1 MFKNKL
7 NYKLLN
13 ILMLVVILFLGFKTF
28 EYWSGIVGKI
38 ISILIPFIISFAIAY
53 SLYPCV
59 RKLEQK
65 GVRKGIAV
73 GVVVILILTVIVALF
88 SVTIPLIYEQLI
100 SLSKMIGQVATDL
113 STKFEINLVGF
124 EDTINGTLNKLISNV
139 GEYISTGTI
148 DFVSKSVDVLTKTI
162 IITIVSIYLL
172 VDMDKIRIRAKT
184 ILKRINLLIMNL
196 VTIYKD

>member
-73 GVVVILILTVIVALF
+73 GVVVILILVVIVALF

-113 STKFEINLVGF
+113 STKFEINLGGF

-162 IITIVSIYLL
+162 IIIIVSIYLL
-172 VDMDKIRIRAKT
+172 VDMDKIRIRAKQ
-184 ILKRINLLIMNL
+184 
-196 VTIYKD
+196 Y

>member
-65 GVRKGIAV
+65 GVRKRYSSWG
-73 GVVVILILTVIVALF
+73 
-88 SVTIPLIYEQLI
+88 SSY
-100 SLSKMIGQVATDL
+100 
-113 STKFEINLVGF
+113 IN
-124 EDTINGTLNKLISNV
+124 TCCYSCTLLCYNSSN
-139 GEYISTGTI
+139 I
-148 DFVSKSVDVLTKTI
+148 
-162 IITIVSIYLL
+162 
-172 VDMDKIRIRAKT
+172 
-184 ILKRINLLIMNL
+184 
-196 VTIYKD
+196 

>member
-73 GVVVILILTVIVALF
+73 GVVVILILVVIVALF

-100 SLSKMIGQVATDL
+100 SC
-113 STKFEINLVGF
+113 
-124 EDTINGTLNKLISNV
+124 
-139 GEYISTGTI
+139 
-148 DFVSKSVDVLTKTI
+148 
-162 IITIVSIYLL
+162 LL
-172 VDMDKIRIRAKT
+172 YTSPSPRD
-184 ILKRINLLIMNL
+184 
-196 VTIYKD
+196 